1 MAKESKVDI
10 DMKAARIIEQI
21 DRWGMVFLIYLIPW
35 QARLILSQGY
45 LAGVASEPQ
54 TRSLFA
60 VELLIAALLIV
71 RFAAMAAEKD
81 KIVRSRCYTLA
92 ASGRILIALGV
103 LAALTVLS
111 VIVSIDQPTTLTAAL
126 HLIEGL
132 AIFLLI
138 MTAPSER
145 EARLAFV
152 ASAMVQSAI
161 AVAQMFFQRIYPD
174 TWLGVA
180 AHYPEVA
187 GTSVVEAAGERFLR
201 AYGTLPHPNILGGFI
216 VIAILSSRPLWRR
229 FSVYSLFTY
238 LLLATGLFFS
248 FSRLAWLALAVGL
261 ISQWLYARRDLV
273 FVKNAAVVVATMLLL
288 SGLFAPL
295 VLARA
300 SASGRLETISI
311 ESRVSGFK
319 DAWQLIRRQPFSG
332 VGAGNF
338 TAAVLSQVDPGRNG
352 YALEP
357 VHSAFVDIFAEIGF
371 FGFLLLVWIVYLL
384 AESARRCGKIGLA
397 AALIVLAL
405 FDHWSWTTFAGI
417 IIFWAGWG
425 LTRRGCLD
433 EGVVQK
439 AGAVIISRDDP
450 KKILLLYRAGPN
462 YNDWTISKGHMEPGE
477 SREET
482 ARREVKEETGLD
494 IDLIAPL
501 PDRQYTTGNDHP
513 AIVHFFLAR
522 SRDDSKIRL
531 EPGFPHNQL
540 KWVAIDEAE
549 AILSFDNMK
558 EYFRSILPAIKKAA
572 AQKRF

>member
-1 MAKESKVDI
+1 
-10 DMKAARIIEQI
+10 MKAARIIEQI
-21 DRWGMVFLIYLIPW
+21 DRWGMLFLIYLIPW
-35 QARLILSQGY
+35 QARLIFSQGY
-45 LAGVASEPQ
+45 LAGVPSEPQ

-60 VELLIAALLIV
+60 VELLIAALLVV
-71 RFAAMAAEKD
+71 RFAAMLIEKD

-92 ASGRILIALGV
+92 ASRRILIALGA
-103 LAALTVLS
+103 LAALVLLS
-111 VIVSIDQPTTLTAAL
+111 VIVSIDQTTALLAAL

-132 AIFLLI
+132 AVFLLI

-152 ASAMVQSAI
+152 ASALVQSAI
-161 AVAQMFFQRIYPD
+161 AITQVFFQRIYPD
-174 TWLGVA
+174 KWLGVA
-180 AHYPEVA
+180 AHYPEFA

-238 LLLATGLFFS
+238 LLLSAGLFFS

-261 ISQWLYARRDLV
+261 LAQWLYARRDYV
-273 FVKNAAVVVATMLLL
+273 FIKNATVVIAAMLIM
-288 SGLFAPL
+288 SALFVPL

-311 ESRVSGFK
+311 TTRISSFK
-319 DAWQLIRRQPFSG
+319 DAWQLIKREPFTG

-338 TAAVLSQVDPGRNG
+338 TAAILNRVDPGRNG

-357 VHSAFVDIFAEIGF
+357 VHSAFIDVFAETGL
-371 FGFLLLVWIVYLL
+371 FGFLLFIWIIYLL
-384 AESARRCGKIGLA
+384 VASARRCGKVGLA
-397 AALIVLAL
+397 AALVTLAL
-405 FDHWSWTTFAGI
+405 FDHWAWTTFAGI

-425 LTRRGCLD
+425 LTRRGCFD

-450 KKILLLYRAGPN
+450 KKMLLLYRAGPN
-462 YNDWTISKGHMEPGE
+462 YNDWTFSKGHMEPDE
-477 SREET
+477 SREDT

-494 IDLIAPL
+494 IEIIAPL

-513 AIVHFFLAR
+513 AVVHFFLAR
-522 SRDDSKIRL
+522 SRDDSKIRP
-531 EPGFPHNQL
+531 EPGFPDNKL
-540 KWVAIDEAE
+540 EWVAIDEVE
-549 AILSFDNMK
+549 TILSFDNMK
-558 EYFRSILPAIKKAA
+558 EYFRSILPIVKKEAA
-572 AQKRF
+572 REKFKN